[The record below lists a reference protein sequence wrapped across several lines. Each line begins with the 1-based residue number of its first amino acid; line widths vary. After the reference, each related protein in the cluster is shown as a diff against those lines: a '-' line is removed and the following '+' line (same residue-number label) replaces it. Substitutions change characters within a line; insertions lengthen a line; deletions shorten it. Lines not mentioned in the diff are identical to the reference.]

1 MTGQIAVLGAGAWGV
16 TLADL
21 LARKGMEVRLWDIDE
36 AHLLRIRETREPGK
50 PPGLR
55 VADSLAVETDFAAA
69 AAAADVLVC
78 AVPSFAVRSL
88 CERLKALLPQ
98 LGERLFVCVSK
109 GIEEETLLLPSQVFG
124 EFYGQDA
131 LDHFATLSGPSH
143 AEEVCRRIPTVVVSS
158 SSCDQTAGQVRDLFF
173 LPEFRVY
180 THGDARGVELGAA
193 LKNVIAIA
201 AGACDG
207 LGYGDNTKAALVTR
221 GLAEMTRCG
230 VAMGAD
236 ARTFAGLAGLG
247 DLIVTAMSRHSRNRG
262 FGELIARGSSPADAL
277 KEIGQVVEGY
287 RTSHSAHD
295 LAAKIGVE
303 MPLTD
308 CIYAVVHEGVPIRDA
323 VAGLLSRDPK
333 PEVY

>member
-1 MTGQIAVLGAGAWGV
+1 M
-16 TLADL
+16 
-21 LARKGMEVRLWDIDE
+21 
-36 AHLLRIRETREPGK
+36 
-50 PPGLR
+50 
-55 VADSLAVETDFAAA
+55 
-69 AAAADVLVC
+69 
-78 AVPSFAVRSL
+78 
-88 CERLKALLPQ
+88 
-98 LGERLFVCVSK
+98 
-109 GIEEETLLLPSQVFG
+109 
-124 EFYGQDA
+124 
-131 LDHFATLSGPSH
+131 
-143 AEEVCRRIPTVVVSS
+143 
-158 SSCDQTAGQVRDLFF
+158 
-173 LPEFRVY
+173 
-180 THGDARGVELGAA
+180 GVELGAA

-207 LGYGDNTKAALVTR
+207 LGFGDNTKAALVTR
-221 GLAEMTRCG
+221 GLAEITRCG

-236 ARTFAGLAGLG
+236 SQTFAGLAGLG

-262 FGELIARGSSPADAL
+262 FGELIARGRTPEEAL

-308 CIYAVVHEGVPIRDA
+308 GIYAVVHEGVPIREA